1 MKKKQGFVKS
11 LNLNPLIYRFLSLNL
26 NSLFMKKLLLI
37 ITMFAFLNVANSQT
51 LLHYFKFNNS
61 TSNVAGTASFSGG
74 NIGSYGIGMD
84 VTNIG
89 KRVVSGDNLI
99 CNLSNLPQGNAPR
112 SFSIWSRFPANAA
125 TQYIFSYGTD
135 AANQAFGIS
144 HGNNINLYGW
154 SNDLIL
160 SNASALNTWY
170 HYVCTYDGSTMKLY
184 LNGTLLGSKVA
195 ALNTTGTNAYIGTA
209 ANSSLNSVNALVDE
223 LQIYSGALTQAQVT
237 YLFTVGGPV
246 ISTPTI
252 TAISPAANGSSSA
265 TINYSLNANGGTT
278 TSIVKYGTTP
288 SSLTNQVTGF
298 SANGS
303 TTLPGTATLTGLVA
317 GTVYYY
323 KIEATNSMGTTSS
336 TVENFIN
343 AQTPANGLVGYF
355 GFENNFTSNNSV
367 HSFTQS
373 GWPFPEFN
381 TGKYGTGVSFGASG
395 YGTLDNDS
403 MDAVFP
409 TSSEFTV
416 CFWQKAATPTVN
428 FASSFEMFGSFYF
441 RSYLPNGFN
450 YFGLAYNSTSFTEKD
465 ANQYASF
472 VNTWTHYTI
481 TMRIDPATNYRW
493 FRAYVNGNLAGEYN
507 MGFQYGFYKFI
518 PRIILG
524 GGTIGGNG
532 QYSLNNAKKFTG
544 VLDELYFY
552 DRALTN
558 NEILA
563 VMSNGTGMLANAD
576 FITNKLQATIYPN
589 PTSDNFSIEM
599 ENEVQS
605 VEIYSIQ
612 GQKVLTSNSKD
623 INVSNLSK
631 GMYMVRIEDS
641 NNAVST
647 QKLIIK

>member
-1 MKKKQGFVKS
+1 MKEISGFMKS
-11 LNLNPLIYRFLSLNL
+11 VNLKPLIYRFLLLNL
-26 NSLFMKKLLLI
+26 NYLFMKKILLI

-61 TSNVAGTASFSGG
+61 TSNVAGTASFTGG

-125 TQYIFSYGTD
+125 TQYIFSYGTG

-160 SNASALNTWY
+160 SNASTTNTWY
-170 HYVCTYDGSTMKLY
+170 HYVCTYDGSEMKLY
-184 LNGTLLGSKVA
+184 LNGTLMGTKIAS
-195 ALNTTGTNAYIGTA
+195 LNTTGTNAYIGNA
-209 ANSSLNSVNALVDE
+209 AGSSLNSINGLVDE
-223 LQIYSGALTQAQVT
+223 LQIYSGALSQAQVT
-237 YLFTVGGPV
+237 YLYTVGGPV

-288 SSLTNQVTGF
+288 SLLTNQVTGF

-381 TGKYGTGVSFGASG
+381 TGKYGTGVSFGTSG

-507 MGFQYGFYKFI
+507 MGFQHGFYKFI

-563 VMSNGTGMLANAD
+563 VMSNGNGMLANAD

-599 ENEVQS
+599 ENEVKS

-612 GQKVLTSNSKD
+612 GHKVMTSNSKD

-631 GMYMVRIEDS
+631 GMYLVRIEDE
-641 NNAVST
+641 NNAVAT

>member
-1 MKKKQGFVKS
+1 
-11 LNLNPLIYRFLSLNL
+11 
-26 NSLFMKKLLLI
+26 MKKLLLI

>member
-1 MKKKQGFVKS
+1 
-11 LNLNPLIYRFLSLNL
+11 
-26 NSLFMKKLLLI
+26 
-37 ITMFAFLNVANSQT
+37 MFAFLNVANSQT

-61 TSNVAGTASFSGG
+61 TANVAGTASFSGG
-74 NIGSYGIGMD
+74 NIGVYGIGMD

-89 KRVVSGDNLI
+89 KRVVTGDNLI
-99 CNLSNLPQGNAPR
+99 CNLPNLPNLPQGNAPR
-112 SFSIWSRFPANAA
+112 SFSIWSRFPANAT
-125 TQYIFSYGTD
+125 TQYIFSYGTG

-144 HGNNINLYGW
+144 HGNNLNFYGW

-160 SNASALNTWY
+160 ASPSALNTWY

-184 LNGTLLGSKVA
+184 LNGALVGSKTA
-195 ALNTTGTNAYIGTA
+195 ALNTTGTNAYIGNA
-209 ANSSLNSVNALVDE
+209 AGSSLNSVNALVDE
-223 LQIYSGALTQAQVT
+223 LQIFSGALTQAQVT
-237 YLFTVGGPV
+237 SLFTTGTLTT
-246 ISTPTI
+246 TPTI

-265 TINYSLNANGGTT
+265 TINYSLTANGDTT

-298 SANGS
+298 SASG
-303 TTLPGTATLTGLVA
+303 TTLTPGTATLTGLAA

-323 KIEATNSMGTTSS
+323 KIEATNSAGTTSS

-343 AQTPANGLVGYF
+343 AQAPSNGLVGYF
-355 GFENNFTSNNSV
+355 GFENNFTSNNSA

-373 GWPFPEFN
+373 GWPLPDFN

-428 FASSFEMFGSFYF
+428 YASSFEMFGSLYF

-450 YFGLAYNSTSFTEKD
+450 YFGINYNATSNTEKD
-465 ANQYASF
+465 ANQFASSI
-472 VNTWTHYTI
+472 NTWTHYTI
-481 TMRIDPATNYRW
+481 TMKIDPATNFRW

-532 QYSLNNAKKFTG
+532 QYTLNSVKKFTG

-558 NEILA
+558 TEILA
-563 VMSNGTGMLANAD
+563 VMGNGNGALANAD
-576 FITNKLQATIYPN
+576 FIDNQLKATIYPN

-599 ENEVQS
+599 ENEVKS
-605 VEIYSIQ
+605 VEIYSLQ
-612 GQKVLTSNSKD
+612 GQKVMTSSSKD

-631 GMYMVRIEDS
+631 GMYLVRIEDS

>member
-1 MKKKQGFVKS
+1 MKR
-11 LNLNPLIYRFLSLNL
+11 I
-26 NSLFMKKLLLI
+26 LLT
-37 ITMFAFLNVANSQT
+37 ITMFVLLNTAKSQT

-61 TSNVAGTASFSGG
+61 TANVAGTASFTGG
-74 NIGSYGIGMD
+74 NIGVYGIGMD

-89 KRVVSGDNLI
+89 KRVVTADNLT
-99 CNLSNLPQGNAPR
+99 CNLPNLPQGNAPR
-112 SFSIWSRFPANAA
+112 SFSIWSRFPANAT
-125 TQYIFSYGTD
+125 TQYIFSYGTG

-144 HGNNINLYGW
+144 HGNNLNFYGW

-160 SNASALNTWY
+160 ANASALNTWY

-184 LNGTLLGSKVA
+184 LNGALVGSKTA
-195 ALNTTGTNAYIGTA
+195 TLNTSGTNAYIGTA
-209 ANSSLNSVNALVDE
+209 AGSSLNSVNALVDE
-223 LQIYSGALTQAQVT
+223 LQIFSGALTQAQVT
-237 YLFTVGGPV
+237 SLYTTGTLTT
-246 ISTPTI
+246 TPTI

-265 TINYSLNANGGTT
+265 TINYSLNANGDTT

-298 SANGS
+298 SANGTA
-303 TTLPGTATLTGLVA
+303 TTPGTAVITGLTA

-323 KIEATNSMGTTSS
+323 KIEATNSAGTSSS
-336 TVENFIN
+336 TVESFIN
-343 AQTPANGLVGYF
+343 AQAPSNGLVGYF
-355 GFENNFTSNNSV
+355 GFENNFTSNNFA

-373 GWPFPEFN
+373 GWPFPDFN

-409 TSSEFTV
+409 TTAEFTV
-416 CFWQKAATPTVN
+416 CFWQKATTPTVN
-428 FASSFEMFGSFYF
+428 YATSFEMFGSLYF

-450 YFGLAYNSTSFTEKD
+450 YFGINYNATSNTEKD
-465 ANQYASF
+465 ANQFASY

-481 TMRIDPATNYRW
+481 TMKIDPVTNYRW
-493 FRAYVNGNLAGEYN
+493 FRTYVNGNLAGEYN

-532 QYSLNNAKKFTG
+532 QYSLNNVKKFTG
-544 VLDELYFY
+544 SLDELYLY
-552 DRALTN
+552 NRALTDT
-558 NEILA
+558 EILA
-563 VMSNGTGMLANAD
+563 VMGNGNGTLANVD
-576 FITNKLQATIYPN
+576 FITNNLKATIYPN

-599 ENEVQS
+599 ENEVKS

-612 GQKVLTSNSKD
+612 GHKVMTSNSKD

-631 GMYMVRIEDS
+631 GMYLVRIEDS

>member
-1 MKKKQGFVKS
+1 
-11 LNLNPLIYRFLSLNL
+11 
-26 NSLFMKKLLLI
+26 MKKLLLI

-61 TSNVAGTASFSGG
+61 TSNVAGTASFTGG

-99 CNLSNLPQGNAPR
+99 CNLSNLPQGNAPP

-125 TQYIFSYGTD
+125 TQYIFSYGTG

-160 SNASALNTWY
+160 ANASALNTWY

-265 TINYSLNANGGTT
+265 TINYSLNANGGNT
-278 TSIVKYGTTP
+278 TSIIKYGTTP

-355 GFENNFTSNNSV
+355 GFENNFTSNNSA

-381 TGKYGTGVSFGASG
+381 TGKYGTGVSFVASG
-395 YGTLDNDS
+395 YGTLNNDS

-465 ANQYASF
+465 ANQYASY

-524 GGTIGGNG
+524 GGTIGGDG

-563 VMSNGTGMLANAD
+563 VMSNGNGMLANAD

-589 PTSDNFSIEM
+589 PASYNFNIEM
-599 ENEVQS
+599 EKEVKS
-605 VEIYSIQ
+605 IEIYSIQ
-612 GQKVLTSNSKD
+612 GQKVMTTNTKNV
-623 INVSNLSK
+623 NVSSLSK
-631 GMYMVRIEDS
+631 GIYMVRIEDE
-641 NNAVST
+641 NNNIAT